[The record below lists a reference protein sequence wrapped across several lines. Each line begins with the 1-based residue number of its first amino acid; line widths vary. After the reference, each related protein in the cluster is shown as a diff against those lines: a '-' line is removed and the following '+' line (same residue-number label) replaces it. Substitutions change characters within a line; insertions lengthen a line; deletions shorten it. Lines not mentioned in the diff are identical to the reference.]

1 MLANRVRKNV
11 KHLRKWAKRNQVTCY
26 RIYDRDI
33 PECPLAI
40 DLYEDHLHIA
50 EYSRYQ
56 NEDDP
61 DGLIRTYTD
70 AVAETLNIESDRVFL
85 KTRRRQ
91 RGKSQYNVVDKQG
104 HRLVVREG
112 GLKFI
117 VNLSDYLD
125 TGLFLDHRLARRDI
139 RDLSDGCR
147 VLNLFAYTGSF
158 TVYAAAGGAHST
170 TTVDL
175 SNTYLRWF
183 RDNLAINEMNDA
195 AHEIVQADVGA
206 WLLDAAHQKRRYDVI
221 ILDPPTF
228 SNSKRSKSVLDLN
241 RDHATLIKNSMS
253 LLNPDGVL
261 FFSTNSQRFKLEP
274 SIGQFAEITET
285 THRTVPEDFK
295 KRSHRSWR
303 LEPK

>member
-1 MLANRVRKNV
+1 MLANRVRKNY
-11 KHLRKWAKRNQVTCY
+11 KHRRKWAKRNQVTCY

-50 EYSRYQ
+50 EYSRHDA
-56 NEDDP
+56 DDDA
-61 DGLIRTYTD
+61 DGIVKSYAD
-70 AVAETLNIESDRVFL
+70 AVGDTLGIQSDRVFI

-91 RGKSQYNVVDKQG
+91 RGKSQYNAVSKHG
-104 HRLVVREG
+104 HRLVVTEG

-125 TGLFLDHRLARRDI
+125 TGLFLDHRLARQQI
-139 RDLSDGCR
+139 RDLADGCR

-158 TVYAAAGGAHST
+158 TVYAAAGGAHAT

-175 SNTYLRWF
+175 SKTYLNWCH
-183 RDNLAINEMNDA
+183 DNLTINGMTGTE
-195 AHEIVQADVGA
+195 HERVQADVSA
-206 WLLDAAHQKRRYDVI
+206 WLTDANNAERRYDLIV
-221 ILDPPTF
+221 LDPPTF
-228 SNSKRSKSVLDLN
+228 SNSKRSQSVLDLN
-241 RDHATLIKNSMS
+241 RDHAALIENSMA
-253 LLNPDGVL
+253 LLNPNGVL

-274 SIGQFAEITET
+274 SIGEFAEITET
-285 THRTVPEDFK
+285 TNRTVPEDFK

>member
-11 KHLRKWAKRNQVTCY
+11 KHRRKWAKRNQITCF

-33 PECPLAI
+33 PECPLVI

-50 EYSRYQ
+50 EYSRPQ
-56 NEDDP
+56 RGEDAAD
-61 DGLIRTYTD
+61 LLTRYAD
-70 AVAETLNIESDRVFL
+70 AIAETLGIHSSQVFV

-91 RGKSQYNVVDKQG
+91 RGTSQYTSFAKDG
-104 HRLVVREG
+104 YRLTVSEG

-125 TGLFLDHRLARRDI
+125 TGLFLDHRIARNEVRT
-139 RDLSDGCR
+139 LSDGCR

-158 TVYAAAGGAHST
+158 TVYAAAGGAQST

-175 SNTYLRWF
+175 SKTYLNWCQE
-183 RDNLAINEMNDA
+183 NLAINHFEGDQ
-195 AHEIVQADVGA
+195 HEIIQADVGT
-206 WLLDAAHQKRRYDVI
+206 WLIEANREGRRYDLI

-228 SNSKRSKSVLDLN
+228 SNSKRSRSVLDLN
-241 RDHATLIKNSMS
+241 RDHTTLIANSMA
-253 LLNPDGVL
+253 LLNTDGVL
-261 FFSTNSQRFKLEP
+261 LFSTNSHRFKLDP
-274 SIGQFAEITET
+274 AIKDFARITET
-285 THRTVPEDFK
+285 TMQTVPDDFK